1 MIARR
6 IQSINIIYMNITMF
20 TAMIITA
27 ISIIITKM
35 YTYIFFIM

>member
-1 MIARR
+1 
-6 IQSINIIYMNITMF
+6 MF

-35 YTYIFFIM
+35 YTYIFFYYVIILF